1 MKTQDSFLAFS
12 IDTRLMM
19 SYIIYVDGG
28 NNMFTVGQKVFYAKQ
43 QFVSRG
49 YVSYGKYVATV
60 AKVSPKS
67 VVLQSQPGVTFR
79 VSKNNLQT
87 WVAKFNQLQSI
98 KGV

>member
-1 MKTQDSFLAFS
+1 
-12 IDTRLMM
+12 
-19 SYIIYVDGG
+19 
-28 NNMFTVGQKVFYAKQ
+28 MFKVGQKVFYAKQ

-60 AKVSPKS
+60 AKVSPNS

-79 VSKNNLQT
+79 VSKTNLQT
-87 WVAKFNQLQSI
+87 WIAKFNQLQSI

>member
-1 MKTQDSFLAFS
+1 
-12 IDTRLMM
+12 
-19 SYIIYVDGG
+19 
-28 NNMFTVGQKVFYAKQ
+28 MFTVGQKVFYAKQ
-43 QFVSRG
+43 QFVSRR

-79 VSKNNLQT
+79 VSKTNLKT

>member
-1 MKTQDSFLAFS
+1 
-12 IDTRLMM
+12 
-19 SYIIYVDGG
+19 
-28 NNMFTVGQKVFYAKQ
+28 MFTVGQKVFYAKQ

-79 VSKNNLQT
+79 VSKNNLQI